1 MVRRNDVRPRQVTP
15 RARPI
20 APPMPGSFRGFAA
33 LAFAGGCAVLP
44 LVSSADDPTPAS
56 GAMGLNFVAPKG
68 WTDETR
74 PNGRPGVWRDWI
86 VRDKTAS
93 PAPGS

>member
-1 MVRRNDVRPRQVTP
+1 
-15 RARPI
+15 
-20 APPMPGSFRGFAA
+20 MPGSFRGFAA

-56 GAMGLNFVAPKG
+56 GAMRLNFVAPKG